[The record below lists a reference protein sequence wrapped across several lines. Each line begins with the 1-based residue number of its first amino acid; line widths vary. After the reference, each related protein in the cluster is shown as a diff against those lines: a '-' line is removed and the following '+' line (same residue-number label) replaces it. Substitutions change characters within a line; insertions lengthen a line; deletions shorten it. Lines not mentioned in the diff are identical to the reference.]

1 MTYFVEKEE
10 YRMTEEKKK
19 ETQLHEVLA
28 VERQKETHANKILD
42 EAKKTFKDK
51 GHLFEGHYRKLD
63 MYTEEEITDKS
74 ILQRQPAEDEERQ
87 ELGTT
92 VSEKLDYIEK
102 ALEGFFDV
110 EFQKEKTNQLAK
122 ADIIVSGKILAR
134 DIPATYLLF
143 LERELARIRGVYDA
157 IPTLDITVAWE
168 PDTSLGRKGA
178 MRAKFPIIT
187 GKTTKII
194 RPIILA
200 EATDKHPAQVKAI
213 DESVEVGKYT
223 KTVWSGRVTPA
234 IKSEILARI
243 DLLLECVK
251 KARTR
256 ANHQEVIGK
265 DGIGK
270 TIFNYLNL
278 GELKDS

>member
-1 MTYFVEKEE
+1 
-10 YRMTEEKKK
+10 MTEEKKK